1 MPRRSTRMKLKY
13 QVDKALTATKR
24 VLEHL
29 QYLDELADDRSDY
42 INEYLPLLVKSLL
55 EWEDGLKLFREGL

>member
-24 VLEHL
+24 VFEHL
-29 QYLDELADDRSDY
+29 QYLDELAEDRSDY
-42 INEYLPLLVKSLL
+42 INKYLPLLVKSLL